1 MNDRFEELRQGIE
14 EFRRYRV
21 RCIRRMRIFA
31 FIALVAW
38 IICMAVILT

>member
-1 MNDRFEELRQGIE
+1 MNDRFEELHQGIE

-21 RCIRRMRIFA
+21 RCIRRMKIF
-31 FIALVAW
+31 ICITVIAW